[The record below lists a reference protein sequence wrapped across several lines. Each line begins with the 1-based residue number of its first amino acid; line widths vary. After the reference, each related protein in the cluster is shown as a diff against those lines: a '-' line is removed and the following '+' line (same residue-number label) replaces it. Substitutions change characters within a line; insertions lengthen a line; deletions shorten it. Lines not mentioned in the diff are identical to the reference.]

1 MNAKKIP
8 LLGKGGV
15 DAPIKKM
22 ARSFLSGRRRGGSFK
37 QPLIYLTNTTPSA
50 PSKVASQHFFDG
62 AATPLQLRRGLSP
75 AVRKKHVPLANLLA
89 PLRGAGIAIS
99 LMLIFAG
106 ASQGQELTLDRV
118 ISMYI
123 ERNLELQAARYR
135 LEGTTADQIAA
146 RLRPNPSVAVTA
158 EKFPFSGPIGFSRLY
173 EVGATYFE
181 TIELGGKRAL
191 RERVANATVSAAEA
205 RFADAMRQGVA
216 EVKRL
221 YFQAVLAKRDIAVAT
236 ENRQMFQQLV
246 QLNLARFQEGAIPE
260 ADLIKVRLERVKF
273 DSAVRQAEL
282 RLQQSMI
289 RLAENLEDDAIVK
302 QDVAVEPSL
311 RLINP
316 DLQTLL
322 QTALRERPDVQAAE
336 REVGAAGE
344 RLALENAR
352 AKPDVSPFVG
362 YQRVAADNTLMFGV
376 SVPLKI
382 RDRNQAGI
390 ARAEANR
397 KAAMA
402 LLEVAKS
409 HTIAEVEAAYE
420 AFRAAREQVQTFRD
434 ELLNQAD
441 ESRSIALAA
450 YEEGATQLLSVLEAQ
465 RTRAEVRQQ
474 YFRTLFDYEISI
486 SELELAVGKEIQ

>member
-1 MNAKKIP
+1 MNRIITTG
-8 LLGKGGV
+8 LLV
-15 DAPIKKM
+15 
-22 ARSFLSGRRRGGSFK
+22 
-37 QPLIYLTNTTPSA
+37 LILAASLDLNAQDTTP
-50 PSKVASQHFFDG
+50 
-62 AATPLQLRRGLSP
+62 LSLNR
-75 AVRKKHVPLANLLA
+75 VV
-89 PLRGAGIAIS
+89 S
-99 LMLIFAG
+99 L
-106 ASQGQELTLDRV
+106 
-118 ISMYI
+118 YI

-135 LEGTTADQIAA
+135 LERTKADEIAA
-146 RLRPNPSVAVTA
+146 RLRPNPTVSFIG
-158 EKFPFSGPIGFSRLY
+158 ENFPFSGPVGFDRLY
-173 EVGATYFE
+173 EVSTTYSE

-191 RERVANATVSAAEA
+191 RERAASATISAAEA

-221 YFQAVLAKRDIAVAT
+221 FFQAVLAKQNIGVAT

-282 RLQQSMI
+282 SLRQAMI
-289 RLAENLEDDAIVK
+289 RLAENLEDDTVTK
-302 QDVAVEPSL
+302 RDVSVEAGAGLLNPNLDSL
-311 RLINP
+311 LE
-316 DLQTLL
+316 
-322 QTALRERPDVQAAE
+322 TALRERPDVLAAA
-336 REVGAAGE
+336 REVDATQQ

-352 AKPDVSPFVG
+352 AKPDISPFVG
-362 YQRVAADNTLMFGV
+362 YKRLASDNTVLFGV

-390 ARAEANR
+390 ARAEADR
-397 KAAMA
+397 KAAET

-409 HTIAEVEAAYE
+409 HTVAEVQAAYE
-420 AFRAAREQVQTFRD
+420 AFRTSREQVQTFRD

-474 YFRTLFDYEISI
+474 YFHTVFDYQVSL
-486 SELELAVGKEIQ
+486 SELELAVGKELQ